1 MGRQCGGGAG
11 VQPRFRTMLLLPW
24 CSDGCHPADRHIS
37 LAFVLRCSGS
47 VHGLAKT
54 GEKYLGGGRMYVWQ
68 SLKVFYHYTSL
79 PVLEEEGVTYFNGH
93 KVNWNIRHIWGQFK
107 ALVW

>member
-1 MGRQCGGGAG
+1 M
-11 VQPRFRTMLLLPW
+11 
-24 CSDGCHPADRHIS
+24 
-37 LAFVLRCSGS
+37 
-47 VHGLAKT
+47 HGLAKT